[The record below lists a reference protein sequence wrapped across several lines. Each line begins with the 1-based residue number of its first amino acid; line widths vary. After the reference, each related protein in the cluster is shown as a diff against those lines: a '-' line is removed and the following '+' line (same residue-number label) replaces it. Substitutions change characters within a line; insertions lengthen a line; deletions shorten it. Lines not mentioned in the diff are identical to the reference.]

1 MTESHEP
8 TARKRLSGGFWRR
21 ALAALIDWIL
31 VGALVSTVGAVAYGR
46 TGGQVRVQQ
55 AVLMTTAC
63 APTST
68 APRGLELPV
77 GFRIDSAV
85 LCTSRFFGREVN
97 RFVRLNQVQQSGNV
111 ITTTWRAGA
120 VDLDGR
126 FLPRVF
132 FADSLTGI
140 LLLVGLT
147 LSEGLVGTSLGKA
160 LAGVR
165 VVDTRTGKS
174 TLRGALIR
182 NLVVYG
188 LWATFN
194 LVSILSAIGLI
205 DLGLGGA
212 SLVASIVFGLAVL
225 AVFIA
230 MAFQRPDPFYDRWAG
245 VQVRRR

>member
-1 MTESHEP
+1 MTESQEP

-31 VGALVSTVGAVAYGR
+31 VGALVSTVGAVAYGQ

-63 APTST
+63 APTRMV
-68 APRGLELPV
+68 PKGLELPA

-85 LCTSRFFGREVN
+85 LCTSRFLGREVN
-97 RFVRLNQVQQSGNV
+97 RFVKLSQAQQSGNV
-111 ITTTWRAGA
+111 VTTQWRAGA
-120 VDLDGR
+120 VDVEGR

-132 FADSLTGI
+132 FADSLTGL

-160 LAGVR
+160 ATGLR
-165 VVDTRTGKS
+165 VVDARTGEA
-174 TLRGALIR
+174 TLRGALVR

-188 LWATFN
+188 IWAIFN
-194 LVSILSAIGLI
+194 LVSILNVLGLLT
-205 DLGLGGA
+205 LGLGDA
-212 SLVASIVFGLAVL
+212 SLVASIMFALAVL
-225 AVFIA
+225 AVFAA